1 MNIDEFT
8 VAFQF
13 VQYFFELNVNNTEF
27 TEKLVNCLTQN
38 ETDFN
43 LLQSQVI
50 SSKIKK
56 TKFDNTDAHI
66 ERVMFGTQLSHLENF
81 SVCLK

>member
-27 TEKLVNCLTQN
+27 TEKLVNCLT
-38 ETDFN
+38 
-43 LLQSQVI
+43 
-50 SSKIKK
+50 
-56 TKFDNTDAHI
+56 
-66 ERVMFGTQLSHLENF
+66 
-81 SVCLK
+81 